1 MLLVL
6 FGVPGAGKSYVGHIL
21 RDSFGFTFHD
31 ADHDLPDD
39 MRHALANKLPVT
51 DDMRDRF
58 FSRVIASTARLS
70 AANECLVIAQAFM
83 KERHRRLILDHFP
96 DAQFV
101 LIETELDLILQRFQ
115 QRKSYLIDAEDALR
129 IANTFEPPRIP
140 HHVIQNSNGRE
151 AVVRQLC
158 ALLEIVFG
166 LQYGC

>member
-21 RDSFGFTFHD
+21 QDSFGFTFHD

-39 MRHALANKLPVT
+39 VRHALANKLPVT

-58 FSRVIASTARLS
+58 FARVIASTARLRAMLETPS
-70 AANECLVIAQAFM
+70 DESPQDSDSPLPEGEGLGVRVRPCERLVIAQAFM

-101 LIETELDLILQRFQ
+101 LIETEPD
-115 QRKSYLIDAEDALR
+115 
-129 IANTFEPPRIP
+129 
-140 HHVIQNSNGRE
+140 
-151 AVVRQLC
+151 
-158 ALLEIVFG
+158 
-166 LQYGC
+166 